1 MVIKNTLRGENWKIA
16 KNGSKNAIFLEIGHG
31 IAIFTL
37 LDWVLESI
45 DALVTKYA

>member
-1 MVIKNTLRGENWKIA
+1 MVIKENSQKTVPKMLFSWK
-16 KNGSKNAIFLEIGHG
+16 IGHG

-45 DALVTKYA
+45 DALVTKDA